1 MMVRLVIDGKQI
13 KVDGHINVLTAA
25 RKLGIHIPTFCH
37 HPMLSELGACRM
49 CLVEVE
55 GMGKLQTACTLAV
68 LEGMEVRTDTPR
80 VQKARRMMLE
90 FLLINHPLECTVCDA
105 SGECTLQDLA
115 FKFGS
120 GETRFS
126 EKKRV
131 LRDHIISPLI
141 DRNLNRCIQ
150 CKRCVRI
157 CDEVQG
163 VTALGMS
170 YRGAQTVVGP
180 FMEKSL
186 DCEYCG
192 HCIWACPAGA
202 ITSRAMKETF
212 RTWEMDK
219 MESICP
225 FCSMGCTLL
234 YNHRENRVLKVTNAE
249 NRGINN
255 GSLCSRGFFGYDVI
269 NNPERL
275 KTPLIRKDGELVE
288 VSWDEALAAVAQGFG
303 GVKKSGGGSA
313 IGGIVSDRLTNEEL
327 YLFQKVFRVVL
338 ESNNV
343 DTPSGN
349 WTRVVLP
356 ILEKRLGVF
365 AAPNSIDELN
375 YVDSLLLV
383 GCDITVESPIA
394 GLKVKS
400 AIKKGALVTELMPR
414 STALSRLAA
423 RTILIDVG
431 NEVAFIKGMMR
442 VMLEEELVDVEALA
456 DYKGTKALRDSV
468 SGLDLEKIASNS
480 GVSVHDIVQTA
491 REFISAGK
499 SSIIFGEEA
508 AFGPNGDDL
517 INALVDLL
525 MLTGRLGKEGCGLFP
540 VLSNTNFQGVVDMG
554 VSPDHLPGWVPVES
568 SRDRK
573 TLEKAWNAVLPQK
586 PGMNANEIFAAAGDG
601 KLQALYL
608 VGVNPVITFPDG
620 QMVEEALA
628 KVDFLVVQELFL
640 TETASRAHV
649 VLPAC
654 GLPEKNGTLTS
665 LDRRVQRSKKAQDG
679 AGKTMPDWRIFSEVG
694 VSMGVEGL
702 KYVNSAEV
710 LDEIA
715 EVVPYYSGISY
726 RILADNGIQWP
737 FTRQDVHDV
746 YSEGYLGTRHL
757 LPDSVP
763 AGKRSFAA
771 VKGWGGFSKNPDYP
785 LTLLIGNLLVHSGSF
800 TRYSESLNQLVNSAV
815 LSMNR
820 VTGAGL
826 EIEDGSRVKVVSPS
840 GEVALGVKY
849 SNDLLPGVL
858 YLPRHFSDVPV
869 SRLMGENGAGLETA
883 VVRVRV
889 EKC

>member
-13 KVDGHINVLTAA
+13 KVDGHLHVLAAA

-68 LEGMEVRTDTPR
+68 LDGMEIRTNTPR

-90 FLLINHPLECTVCDA
+90 FFLINHPLECTVCDA
-105 SGECTLQDLA
+105 SGDCALQDIS

-120 GETRFS
+120 GETRFG
-126 EKKRV
+126 EKKRI

-157 CDEVQG
+157 CDEIQG

-170 YRGAQTVVGP
+170 YRGAQTIVGP

-192 HCIWACPAGA
+192 HCIWACPVGA
-202 ITSRAMKETF
+202 ITSRAMKERF

-219 MESICP
+219 TEAICP
-225 FCSMGCTLL
+225 YCSVGCTLV
-234 YNHRENRVLKVTNAE
+234 YNHRNNKVLKVTNAE
-249 NRGINN
+249 NRGVNY
-255 GSLCSRGFFGYDVI
+255 GSLCSRGYFGYDAI

-275 KTPLIRKDGELVE
+275 RSPLIRKGDELVE
-288 VSWDEALAAVAQGFG
+288 ASWEEALEEISRGFG
-303 GVKKSGGGSA
+303 EVKKTSGGNS
-313 IGGIVSDRLTNEEL
+313 IGGVVSDRLTNEEL
-327 YLFQKVFRVVL
+327 YLFQKIFRVGF

-343 DTPSGN
+343 DTPTGN
-349 WTRVVLP
+349 WNRLVLP
-356 ILEKRLGVF
+356 ILEKRLGVL
-365 AAPNSIDELN
+365 AAPNSLDELN
-375 YVDSLLLV
+375 YVESLLLV

-394 GLKVKS
+394 GLKIKA
-400 AIKKGALVTELMPR
+400 AIRKGASVTELIPR
-414 STALSRLAA
+414 RTALSRLAG
-423 RTILIDVG
+423 RTVLLDVG
-431 NEVAFIKGMMR
+431 NEVTFIKGMMR
-442 VMLEEELVDVEALA
+442 VMLDEGLVDEEALA
-456 DYKGTKALRDSV
+456 DYKGMKALRGSV
-468 SGLDLEKIASNS
+468 GGLDLEKMASDA
-480 GVSVHDIVQTA
+480 GVSVNDITQTA

-499 SSIIFGEEA
+499 SSVIFGEEA
-508 AFGPNGDDL
+508 ALGPNGGDL
-517 INALVDLL
+517 INALIDLL
-525 MLTGRLGKEGCGLFP
+525 MLTGRLGKEGCGIYP

-554 VSPDHLPGWVPVES
+554 VSPGHLPGWVQVGS
-568 SRDRK
+568 SGGVK
-573 TLEKAWNAVLPQK
+573 TLEKTWDAVLPKK
-586 PGMNANEIFAAAGDG
+586 PGMNANEMFAAAGKG
-601 KLQALYL
+601 KLSALYL
-608 VGVNPVITFPDG
+608 VGVNPVVTFPDR
-620 QMVEEALA
+620 QMIEEALA
-628 KVDFLVVQELFL
+628 RVKFLVVQELFL
-640 TETASRAHV
+640 TETASSAHV

-654 GLPEKNGTLTS
+654 GLPEKDGTLTS
-665 LDRRVQRSKKAQDG
+665 IDRRVQLSKKAQAG

-710 LDEIA
+710 LDEISS
-715 EVVPYYSGISY
+715 VVPYYSGINY
-726 RILADNGIQWP
+726 RILADHGIQWP
-737 FTRQDVHDV
+737 FTRQDAQEV

-763 AGKRSFAA
+763 DVKRSFAA
-771 VKGWGGFSKNPDYP
+771 VEGWGGFARDPDYP
-785 LTLLIGNLLVHSGSF
+785 LTLLVGNLLMHSGSF
-800 TRYSESLNQLVNSAV
+800 TGYSESLNQLVGRAV
-815 LSMNR
+815 LTMNEA
-820 VTGAGL
+820 TGAGL
-826 EIEDGSRVKVVSPS
+826 DIEDGSRVKVVSPG
-840 GEVALGVKY
+840 GEVAVGVKF

-858 YLPRHFSDVPV
+858 FLPRHFSDVPV

-889 EKC
+889 EKF

>member
-13 KVDGHINVLTAA
+13 KVDGHLHVLAAA

-120 GETRFS
+120 GETRFG

-192 HCIWACPAGA
+192 HCIWACPVGA
-202 ITSRAMKETF
+202 ITSRAMKERF

-219 MESICP
+219 TEAICP
-225 FCSMGCTLL
+225 YCSVGCTLI
-234 YNHRENRVLKVTNAE
+234 YNHRDNRVLKVTHAE
-249 NRGINN
+249 NRGINY
-255 GSLCSRGFFGYDVI
+255 GSLCAKGYFGYDAI

-275 KTPLIRKDGELVE
+275 RSPLIRKDDELVE
-288 VSWDEALAAVAQGFG
+288 VSWDEALAAVSQGFG
-303 GVKKSGGGSA
+303 GVKKTGGGS
-313 IGGIVSDRLTNEEL
+313 IGGVVSDRLTNEEL
-327 YLFQKVFRVVL
+327 YLFQKLFRVGF

-349 WTRVVLP
+349 WNRRVLP
-356 ILEKRLGVF
+356 ILEERLGVR

-375 YVDSLLLV
+375 YVESLLIV

-394 GLKVKS
+394 GLRIKA
-400 AIKKGALVTELMPR
+400 AIKRGALVTELMPR
-414 STALSRLAA
+414 RTALSRLAG
-423 RTILIDVG
+423 RTVLLDVG
-431 NEVAFIKGMMR
+431 KEVAFIKGMMR
-442 VMLEEELVDVEALA
+442 VMLDEGLVDEKALA
-456 DYKGTKALRDSV
+456 DYKGMEALRGSV
-468 SGLDLEKIASNS
+468 GGLDLEKIASDS
-480 GVSVHDIVQTA
+480 GVSVGDIARTA

-499 SSIIFGEEA
+499 SSVMFGEEA
-508 AFGPNGDDL
+508 ALGPNGGNL
-517 INALVDLL
+517 INALIDLL
-525 MLTGRLGKEGCGLFP
+525 MLTGRLGKEGCGIYP

-554 VSPDHLPGWVPVES
+554 VSPGHLPGWVQVGS
-568 SRDRK
+568 SGGRK
-573 TLEKAWNAVLPQK
+573 ALEQVWNTRLSKK
-586 PGMNANEIFAAAGDG
+586 PGMNANEIFRAARDG
-601 KLQALYL
+601 KVQALYL
-608 VGVNPVITFPDG
+608 AGVNPVITFPDG
-620 QMVEEALA
+620 QMIEEALSR
-628 KVDFLVVQELFL
+628 VEFLVVQELFM
-640 TETASRAHV
+640 TETASMAHV

-694 VSMGVEGL
+694 VSMGVEGI

-710 LDEIA
+710 LDEISR
-715 EVVPYYSGISY
+715 VVPYYSGISY

-737 FTRQDVHDV
+737 FTRKDAHEV
-746 YSEGYLGTRHL
+746 YSEGYLGARHL

-763 AGKRSFAA
+763 EGKRSFAA
-771 VKGWGGFSKNPDYP
+771 VDGWGSFSKDPDYP
-785 LTLLIGNLLVHSGSF
+785 LTLLVGNLLMHSGSF
-800 TRYSESLNQLVNSAV
+800 TGYSESLNQLVGRAV
-815 LSMNR
+815 LTMNEA
-820 VTGAGL
+820 TGAGL
-826 EIEDGSRVKVVSPS
+826 DIEDGSRVKVVSPS
-840 GEVALGVKY
+840 GEVALGVMY

-858 YLPRHFSDVPV
+858 FLPRHFSDVPV

-889 EKC
+889 EKF